1 METLKPIRTNSKVI
15 IQAIQKNII
24 EALNTEEYEK
34 QDNTT
39 KTSLEIVVDA
49 FKGEYWHDYN
59 KKYYKYNRQNAFKSW
74 LCGAPSCIDISL
86 WNEDIIN
93 YLDSIGLP
101 QPTNK
106 DDQDSVNLYF
116 SLFYREF
123 LKLCKKNEI
132 NF

>member
-15 IQAIQKNII
+15 IEAMQKHVI
-24 EALNTEEYEK
+24 ESLSTEEYEK
-34 QDNTT
+34 HDNTT
-39 KTSLEIVVDA
+39 KTSLEIVINA
-49 FKGEYWHDYN
+49 FLDEYWHDYN
-59 KKYYKYNRQNAFKSW
+59 KKYYKYNRQAGFKNW
-74 LCGAPSCIDISL
+74 LCGAPSCVDISL

-93 YLDSIGLP
+93 FLESMGLP
-101 QPTNK
+101 QPENK

-123 LKLCKKNEI
+123 LKLCKINKI